1 MDILSHINLLCFD
14 IKEKVFDELDI
25 LKQIDYNKRNLYNP
39 VIDELNYHIIQ
50 SKYVRICDKIT
61 FIHYLYRE
69 NLLKCVYKD
78 MSIGIKSFD
87 TGLDYI
93 NTTTDYDEN
102 YYNDLDFL
110 VDCDINTEI
119 DIDNMDISQHYQL
132 KKEREYKYIKNYEL
146 HNFNEDDD
154 EYFGLIKRCRYCI
167 GFHLWDWLEQNDI
180 HNDNHN
186 DKLYELMDN
195 QFENVDNDEL
205 KKIFYG
211 FNGFCVF
218 YKQINL

>member
-25 LKQIDYNKRNLYNP
+25 LKQTDYNKRNLYNS
-39 VIDELNYHIIQ
+39 VINELNFHIKQ
-50 SKYVRICDKIT
+50 SKYVRICDRIT

-93 NTTTDYDEN
+93 TTTTEYDEN

-119 DIDNMDISQHYQL
+119 DIDDMDISQHYQL

-167 GFHLWDWLEQNDI
+167 GFHLWDWLEEVEYTDTLYDILDTDFENIDRDNDI
-180 HNDNHN
+180 
-186 DKLYELMDN
+186 
-195 QFENVDNDEL
+195 L
-205 KKIFYG
+205 KKILYKTI
-211 FNGFCVF
+211 NGYSVF